1 MLSLSKHI
9 TLRQAQGDNRITYF
23 CNMQKANPIG
33 VFDSGY
39 GGLTI
44 LKEIV
49 NKLPQYDYLYL
60 GDNARAP
67 YGNRSFDS
75 VYHYTL
81 QSVKWFFDK
90 GCSLVI
96 LACNTASAKAL
107 RTIQQNDL
115 PGIDPLKRV
124 LGVIRPTAEII
135 GNYSETKNVGILAT
149 QGTVNSGSYPMEIAK
164 FFPDLQVYQEACP
177 MWVPLV
183 ENEEYKGHGADFFIK
198 KNLHN
203 IFEKGKTIDVILLAC
218 THYPLLKEKIEEYL
232 PIGAKLI
239 SQGEIVANS
248 LADYLHRHPEMES
261 RCSKQ
266 GTRVFYTTDSTEDF
280 DAHASLFYGDVV
292 RSKHIDLG
300 NF

>member
-1 MLSLSKHI
+1 
-9 TLRQAQGDNRITYF
+9 
-23 CNMQKANPIG
+23 MQKPAPIG

-39 GGLTI
+39 GGLTV

-49 NKLPQYDYLYL
+49 KKLPQYDYIYL

-67 YGNRSFDS
+67 YGNRSFDT

-81 QSVKWFFDK
+81 QCVKWFFDQ

-115 PGIDPLKRV
+115 PGIDPAKRV

-135 GNYSETKNVGILAT
+135 GNYSESGSVGVLAT
-149 QGTVNSGSYPMEIAK
+149 QGTVASESYPMETAK
-164 FFPDLQVYQEACP
+164 FFPDLKVYQEACP

-183 ENEEYKGHGADFFIK
+183 ENYEHATHGADFFVK

-203 IFEKGKTIDVILLAC
+203 IFEKGENIDVLLLAC
-218 THYPLLKEKIEEYL
+218 THYPLLKEKIVEYM
-232 PIGAKLI
+232 PVGVKLL
-239 SQGEIVANS
+239 SQGEIVAAS
-248 LADYLHRHPEMES
+248 LADYLERHPEMEV
-261 RCSKQ
+261 RCSRNGQ
-266 GTRVFYTTDSTEDF
+266 RAFYTTDSTGDF
-280 DAHASLFYGDVV
+280 DNHATLFFGEPVQSAHV
-292 RSKHIDLG
+292 DLG
-300 NF
+300 LQGY